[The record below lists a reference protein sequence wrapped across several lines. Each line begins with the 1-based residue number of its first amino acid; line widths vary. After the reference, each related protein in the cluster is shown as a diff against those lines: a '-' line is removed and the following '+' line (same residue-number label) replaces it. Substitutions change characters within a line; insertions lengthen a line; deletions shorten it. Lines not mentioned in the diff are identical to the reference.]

1 MDNDIQL
8 GVVLPAAGLGARLPG
23 QTKKQFRKIDGKEIF
38 ILTLKNILKV
48 RYLKE
53 IVFVASK
60 EDFSDLEKILNQYY
74 PSQFQMIK
82 IVEGGATRQKSVLNG
97 LKVLSKFIN
106 TVAIHDA
113 VRPFAS
119 TQLFEQTV
127 EAIQDFSGAIPVLP
141 IKETVKSLNQN
152 VIAKTINRSEIFVA
166 QTPQIF
172 KKDSIVK
179 AHLLAEKENWNC
191 TDDSQVAELAGLLV
205 TTTIGEETNIKITT
219 PTDLLFAETL
229 YSSSNFFDK

>member
-1 MDNDIQL
+1 MGSEIQL
-8 GVVLPAAGLGARLPG
+8 AVVLPAAGLGARLPG
-23 QTKKQFRKIDGKEIF
+23 QIKKQFRKIDGKEIF

-48 RYLKE
+48 RFLKE

-60 EDFSDLEKILNQYY
+60 EDFSGLKKILNQYY
-74 PSQFQMIK
+74 PSQFHMIQ

-97 LKVLSKFIN
+97 LKVVSKHIN

-119 TQLFEQTV
+119 TQLFDHTV
-127 EAIQDFSGAIPVLP
+127 EAIQNFSGAIPVLP
-141 IKETVKSLNQN
+141 IKETIKSLNQN
-152 VIAKTINRSEIFVA
+152 VIAKTIDRSEIFIA

-172 KKDSIVK
+172 NKDSILK

-205 TTTIGEETNIKITT
+205 TTTSGEEANIKITT
-219 PTDLLFAETL
+219 PTDLLFAEML
-229 YSSSNFFDK
+229 YSSGSFFDK